1 MNRDCCGALDQ
12 LLPMHAVLDDQGAI
26 LHIGPTLAK
35 VFGDTSVVGQSVFD
49 VMAFSRPKGISGAAD
64 LPKVL
69 GRKLRL
75 ETKGA
80 VQTRLTGVL
89 AQGDDKIYILDTS
102 FGFSVAQ
109 SVTEHRLVS
118 TDFSPTD
125 LTVEMLFVIEAKS
138 AAMSASRQLN
148 QRLQA
153 ARIAA
158 EEQAFTDTLTGL
170 KNRRALDVVL
180 ERMRDQEFALIY
192 LDLDYFK
199 AVNDTHGHAAGD
211 AVLQAV
217 AKILVSNVRRND
229 TVARI
234 GGDEFV
240 IVCPGMIRQDA
251 LGRLA
256 RKMID
261 EIEVPIPF
269 GDISAKISS
278 SIGIVS
284 HKGGEVSSMES
295 LSEMAD
301 AALYAAKNAG
311 RGQAVFAT

>member
-1 MNRDCCGALDQ
+1 MTGNCCDALDR
-12 LLPMHAVLDDQGAI
+12 LLPMHAVLDEQGGI
-26 LHIGPTLAK
+26 LHVGPTLAK
-35 VFGDTSVVGQSVFD
+35 VLGPDPVIGQSVFD
-49 VMAFSRPKGISGAAD
+49 VLSFSRPKGISSAES

-75 ETKGA
+75 EPKGQA
-80 VQTRLTGVL
+80 ETRLTGVL
-89 AQGDDKIYILDTS
+89 AQSDNKKYILDTS
-102 FGFSVAQ
+102 FGFAVAQ

-118 TDFSPTD
+118 TDFSPTN

-180 ERMRDQEFALIY
+180 ERLRDQEFTLIY

-240 IVCPGMIRQDA
+240 IVCPGMTRKDA
-251 LGRLA
+251 LDRLA

-269 GDISAKISS
+269 GDITAEISS

-284 HKGGEVSSMES
+284 HSGGAVSSMDA

>member
-12 LLPMHAVLDDQGAI
+12 LLPMHAVLDDQGII
-26 LHIGPTLAK
+26 LHVGPTLTK

-49 VMAFSRPKGISGAAD
+49 VVAFSRPKGISGAAD

-75 ETKGA
+75 EAKGA
-80 VQTRLTGVL
+80 VETRLTGVL
-89 AQGDDKIYILDTS
+89 ARGDKNIYILDTS
-102 FGFSVAQ
+102 FGFAVAQ

-180 ERMRDQEFALIY
+180 ERLRDQEFALIY

-269 GDISAKISS
+269 GDLSAKISS

-284 HKGGEVSSMES
+284 HQGGELSSMES